1 MNGLT
6 QSDRIGRAQGS
17 RRGSRAFTIVELLV
31 VIAIIGLLLGLL
43 IGGLRAAIASGKQTK
58 EANRLKQVLLAWQM
72 YSNQY
77 EDRLLPGYLEQ
88 CMGDDGVQTGP
99 QDGASWQVRFRNKRG
114 QELAPE
120 LCQAYP
126 WRLAPFLDYNYDA
139 ILGWRLDIAEDLDT
153 ALALETDQVS
163 ALPECLASV
172 GANMD
177 GAGTELQPAFGY
189 NAYYLGGWWR
199 WINST
204 PRLTFANVTQTQ
216 GGTSGTT
223 TTSVTALSQS
233 NISRPAE
240 VVAFCGS
247 TFLNA
252 SPNPYTKLNDTL
264 AGAPWVVPHKLGAT
278 DVWGFGGANLESVT
292 MNGRDDADGDALSAS
307 VPAVFRS
314 WLSPGPRLLAAPA
327 PQGDIG
333 HLLVFQS
340 QAIPFERYGKAVSV
354 GCCDASVKFLTLKAL
369 NDLRLWVPSADT
381 AQFSHTN

>member
-1 MNGLT
+1 MTRLAKTN
-6 QSDRIGRAQGS
+6 RITRAQSG
-17 RRGSRAFTIVELLV
+17 RAFTIVELLV
-31 VIAIIGLLLGLL
+31 VICIIGLLLGLL

-88 CMGDDGVQTGP
+88 CMGDVGVQTGP
-99 QDGASWQVRFRNKRG
+99 QDSASWQVRFRNKRG

-153 ALALETDQVS
+153 ALALETEQVQD
-163 ALPECLASV
+163 LPECLASV

-199 WINST
+199 WISST
-204 PRLTFANVTQTQ
+204 PRLTFANATQTQ
-216 GGTSGTT
+216 GGTSGTNAA
-223 TTSVTALSQS
+223 SVTALSQS
-233 NISRPAE
+233 NINRPAE
-240 VVAFCGS
+240 IVAFCGS

-252 SPNPYTKLNDTL
+252 STNPYEKLNDTL
-264 AGAPWVVPHKLGAT
+264 AGAPWVVPHKLGPT
-278 DVWGFGGANLESVT
+278 DVWGFGGAVLESASLSP
-292 MNGRDDADGDALSAS
+292 MDHSGGDALSAA
-307 VPAVFRS
+307 VPAAFRA

-333 HLLVFQS
+333 HLMVYQS

>member
-1 MNGLT
+1 MKRTRTL
-6 QSDRIGRAQGS
+6 DRDHRMRS
-17 RRGSRAFTIVELLV
+17 ERAFTIVELLV
-31 VIAIIGLLLGLL
+31 VISVIGLLLGLL

-58 EANRLKQVLLAWQM
+58 EVNRLKQVLLAWQM

-77 EDRLLPGYLEQ
+77 EDRLLPGFLEQ

-114 QELAPE
+114 QELDPS

-153 ALALETDQVS
+153 ALALETDQVQN
-163 ALPECLASV
+163 LPGCLASV

-189 NAYYLGGWWR
+189 NAYYLGGWYSWQ
-199 WINST
+199 NGA
-204 PRLTFANVTQTQ
+204 PRLAFANATQTQ
-216 GGTSGTT
+216 GGSSGTT
-223 TTSVTALSQS
+223 TGSLTALSQS
-233 NISRPAE
+233 NINRPSE
-240 VVAFCGS
+240 ITAFCGS

-252 SPNPYTKLNDTL
+252 SGNPYEKLNDTL
-264 AGAPWVVPHKLGAT
+264 AGAAWVVPHRLGAT
-278 DVWGFGGANLESVT
+278 EIWGFGGAVLESASLGPDSGST
-292 MNGRDDADGDALSAS
+292 GDALAAAMPS
-307 VPAVFRS
+307 VFRE
-314 WLSPGPRLLAAPA
+314 WVSPGPRVLAAPA

-333 HLLVFQS
+333 HLMVYSS
-340 QAIPFERYGKAVSV
+340 QAVPFERYGKAVSV
-354 GCCDASVKFLTLKAL
+354 GCCDGSAKFLTLKAL

-381 AQFSHTN
+381 AQFSHSN

>member
-1 MNGLT
+1 MSGLIK
-6 QSDRIGRAQGS
+6 SNNIGGV
-17 RRGSRAFTIVELLV
+17 RGGRAFTIVELLV
-31 VIAIIGLLLGLL
+31 VISVIGLLLGLL
-43 IGGLRAAIASGKQTK
+43 IGGLRAAIATGKQTK
-58 EANRLKQVLLAWQM
+58 ETNRLKQVLLAWHM

-88 CMGDDGVQTGP
+88 CMGDTGVQTGP
-99 QDGASWQVRFRNKRG
+99 QGSASWQVRFRNKRG

-153 ALALETDQVS
+153 ALALETEQVQD
-163 ALPECLASV
+163 LPECLASV

-204 PRLTFANVTQTQ
+204 PQLTFANSTQTQ
-216 GGTSGTT
+216 GGASGSNVA
-223 TTSVTALSQS
+223 SVTALSQS
-233 NISRPAE
+233 NINRPSE
-240 VVAFCGS
+240 IVAFCGS

-252 SPNPYTKLNDTL
+252 STNPYEELNDTL
-264 AGAPWVVPHKLGAT
+264 AGAPWVVPHKLGPT
-278 DVWGFGGANLESVT
+278 DVWGFGGAVLESASLT
-292 MNGRDDADGDALSAS
+292 PAEHAGGDALSAA
-307 VPAVFRS
+307 VPSAFRA
-314 WLSPGPRLLAAPA
+314 WLSPGPRVLAAPA

-333 HLLVFQS
+333 HLMVYQS

-354 GCCDASVKFLTLKAL
+354 GCCDGSVKSLTLKAL
-369 NDLRLWVPSADT
+369 NDLRLWIPSADN

>member
-1 MNGLT
+1 MKRLT
-6 QSDRIGRAQGS
+6 NSNRPLRDRSG
-17 RRGSRAFTIVELLV
+17 RAFTIVELLV
-31 VIAIIGLLLGLL
+31 VISVIGLLLGLL
-43 IGGLRAAIASGKQTK
+43 IGGLRAAITSGKQTK

-88 CMGDDGVQTGP
+88 CMGEDGVQTGP
-99 QDGASWQVRFRNKRG
+99 QGGASWQVRFRNKQG

-153 ALALETDQVS
+153 ALALETDQVQD
-163 ALPECLASV
+163 LPVCLASV

-199 WINST
+199 WLNNA
-204 PRLTFANVTQTQ
+204 PVLTFAQSTQTQ
-216 GGTSGTT
+216 GGTSGTNAG
-223 TTSVTALSQS
+223 SVTALAQS

-240 VVAFCGS
+240 IVAFCGS

-252 SPNPYTKLNDTL
+252 SSNPYDKLNDTL
-264 AGAPWVVPHKLGAT
+264 PGAPWVVPHKLGPT
-278 DVWGFGGANLESVT
+278 DVWGFGGAVLESVT
-292 MNGRDDADGDALSAS
+292 LNSEGNPGDDALSAA
-307 VPAVFRS
+307 VPTVFRA
-314 WLSPGPRLLAAPA
+314 WLSPGPRVLAAPA

-333 HLLVFQS
+333 HLMVYQS
-340 QAIPFERYGKAVSV
+340 QAVPFERYGKAVSV
-354 GCCDASVKFLTLKAL
+354 GCCDVSVKFLTLKAL
-369 NDLRLWVPSADT
+369 NDLRLWVPAADT